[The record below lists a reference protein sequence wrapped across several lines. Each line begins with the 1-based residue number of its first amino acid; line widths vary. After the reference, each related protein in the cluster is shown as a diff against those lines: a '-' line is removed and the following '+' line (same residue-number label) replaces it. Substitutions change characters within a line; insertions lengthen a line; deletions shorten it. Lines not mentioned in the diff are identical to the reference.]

1 MTIIE
6 KNKQGKGRPRQHG
19 TEAERHAAH
28 RERNRVILRDKQR
41 VRRADDRQAKIAAGA
56 DRTVGRPKNF
66 SEAERS
72 EAGRR
77 RHRVTQ
83 YSFRD
88 PYLETTRAWR
98 EENPLRVAKMAEEWA
113 EQVKLTAEA
122 ILREFAATPEEDRQA
137 LALELLDSEN
147 RVFTAATRYSSVNQL
162 LGTYAGF

>member
-1 MTIIE
+1 
-6 KNKQGKGRPRQHG
+6 
-19 TEAERHAAH
+19 
-28 RERNRVILRDKQR
+28 VILRDKQR

-56 DRTVGRPKNF
+56 DRTVGRPKNL

-77 RHRVTQ
+77 RRRVTQ

-88 PYLETTRAWR
+88 PYLETARAWR

-113 EQVKLTAEA
+113 ERVRLTAEA

-137 LALELLDSEN
+137 LALELMDAED
-147 RVFTAATRYSSVNQL
+147 RVITGSIRYSSVDQL
-162 LGTYAGF
+162 VSTCAGR